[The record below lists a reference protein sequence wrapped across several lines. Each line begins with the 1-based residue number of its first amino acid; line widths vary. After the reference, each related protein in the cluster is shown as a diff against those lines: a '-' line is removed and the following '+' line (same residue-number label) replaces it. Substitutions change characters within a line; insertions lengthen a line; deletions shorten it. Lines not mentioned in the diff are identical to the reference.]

1 MSPKGCFQQRNAVL
15 NSAIADRTTRSG
27 FSLGTRTCVVE
38 GGVNTS
44 RRRLQGGERC
54 PQPSPSPSIT
64 GSDRRRSMIFIRSA
78 AHPSSLPTMPWSSTL
93 PSSDCTATATT
104 PQCRCCR
111 VAVHRHNQHGIG
123 GGDPPCRLT
132 TTDAASVG
140 QSEEWRENKVGH
152 GEKLQENVAEKLTAK

>member
-1 MSPKGCFQQRNAVL
+1 MLSTKKRRPKLCH
-15 NSAIADRTTRSG
+15 
-27 FSLGTRTCVVE
+27 
-38 GGVNTS
+38 
-44 RRRLQGGERC
+44 
-54 PQPSPSPSIT
+54 
-64 GSDRRRSMIFIRSA
+64 RRSDNPIWVFTRDTNLCGRGRCQHFSA
-78 AHPSSLPTMPWSSTL
+78 TPPRRGTTPATVAVTVHHRLRPKTEHDFHPKCRAPVVPFHHALEQHIALVGLHCHS
-93 PSSDCTATATT
+93 ATATT

-132 TTDAASVG
+132 TTAAASVG